1 VFSKLWWSS
10 GTIQVVERLSGG
22 VMGVEL
28 TFLRCFFFIFLL
40 FRDLVGVIY
49 IYRHI

>member
-10 GTIQVVERLSGG
+10 GTIQVVERLAGG

-28 TFLRCFFFIFLL
+28 TFLRCFFL
-40 FRDLVGVIY
+40 FSFFFGI
-49 IYRHI
+49 